1 MDLLFLSAFVAKLG
15 QAGKK
20 ILLGILVPR
29 KKSVERH
36 SVQDSGSVFPDGEQF
51 GQCTIWDELHRCLI
65 SNIITEGHILR
76 GMFVSNA

>member
-1 MDLLFLSAFVAKLG
+1 MVRLE
-15 QAGKK
+15 K
-20 ILLGILVPR
+20 ILFGILVPK
-29 KKSVERH
+29 KKSVGRH

-76 GMFVSNA
+76 GMFVGNA